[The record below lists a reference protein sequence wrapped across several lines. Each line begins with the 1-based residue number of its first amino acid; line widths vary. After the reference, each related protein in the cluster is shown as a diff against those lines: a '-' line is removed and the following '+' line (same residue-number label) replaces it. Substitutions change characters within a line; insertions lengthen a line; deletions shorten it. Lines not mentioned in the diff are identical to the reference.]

1 MLSMTDMKKGVLFI
15 LDGQPH
21 EVLEYNFLRMQQRK
35 PVAQTK
41 VKNLITGKIS
51 AQTFH
56 QSDVFK
62 EAEIAKEDI
71 MFIYAHRNEYWFRDP
86 KDPSQRF
93 KLDEAIIGDAAKFL
107 KNNLVVLAY
116 KFGDQII
123 NIKLPIKI
131 DYKVTE
137 AAPAV
142 RGDTATG
149 ASKTVKLENGLE
161 INTPLFIDQGDI
173 IRVNT
178 EDGKY
183 TERLEKAK

>member
-15 LDGQPH
+15 LNGQPH

-41 VKNLITGKIS
+41 IKNLISGKIS

-62 EAEIAKEDI
+62 EAEIVKQDI
-71 MFIYAHRNEYWFRDP
+71 MFIYGHRNEYWFRDP
-86 KDPSQRF
+86 DDSSKRF
-93 KLDEAIIGDAAKFL
+93 KLDTEIIGDAAKFL

-116 KFGDQII
+116 KFDDQII
-123 NIKLPIKI
+123 TIKLPIKI

-161 INTPLFIDQGDI
+161 INTPLFIEQGDI
-173 IRVNT
+173 VRVNT
-178 EDGKY
+178 EDEKY